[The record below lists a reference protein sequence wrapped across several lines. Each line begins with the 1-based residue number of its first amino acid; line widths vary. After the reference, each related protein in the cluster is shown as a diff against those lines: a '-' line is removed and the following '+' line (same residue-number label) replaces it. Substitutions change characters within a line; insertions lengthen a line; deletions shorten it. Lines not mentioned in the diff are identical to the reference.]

1 MHTKKKIAAC
11 NFVAELAQ
19 SLIFK
24 LFIKCYNPVT
34 IMPNNNNPVKYFKSY
49 NVIIYLML
57 LISFIWENA
66 TKLLGLSLTLNIF
79 FNIFPI

>member
-1 MHTKKKIAAC
+1 
-11 NFVAELAQ
+11 
-19 SLIFK
+19 
-24 LFIKCYNPVT
+24 
-34 IMPNNNNPVKYFKSY
+34 MPNNNNPVKYFKSY

-57 LISFIWENA
+57 LSFIWENA

>member
-1 MHTKKKIAAC
+1 
-11 NFVAELAQ
+11 
-19 SLIFK
+19 
-24 LFIKCYNPVT
+24 
-34 IMPNNNNPVKYFKSY
+34 MPNNNNPVKYFKSY